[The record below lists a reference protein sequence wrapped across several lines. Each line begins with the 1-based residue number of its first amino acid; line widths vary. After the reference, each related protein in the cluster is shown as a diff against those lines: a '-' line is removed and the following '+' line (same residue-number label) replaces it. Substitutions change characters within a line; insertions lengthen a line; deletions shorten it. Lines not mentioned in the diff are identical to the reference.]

1 LLNELGIEYSLEN
14 GSQEGTRVTTI
25 KGVAPI
31 DEATPEELAFCSS
44 EGNNAV
50 LAISRSR
57 AGVILC
63 DKSVEPLEYH
73 SQRQKKQQQ
82 LLIFL
87 ENPRLTAIRIIKFI
101 YKEQKKESDRISPR
115 AVISTAAK
123 IGKNCSVGDFSAIG
137 DNCEIG
143 DNTIIYDR
151 VSILENSK
159 IGRNCIIQPGVVI
172 GADGFAYCTKHWN
185 LKDFHILVE

>member
-1 LLNELGIEYSLEN
+1 MLPAGFLNHEIFGPTLEVHYRLN
-14 GSQEGTRVTTI
+14 HRSHFVSNYPEAVQSSTTLSQ
-25 KGVAPI
+25 
-31 DEATPEELAFCSS
+31 
-44 EGNNAV
+44 
-50 LAISRSR
+50 ISRSFN
-57 AGVILC
+57 GVLIHGKHFLIQFL
-63 DKSVEPLEYH
+63 VLIM
-73 SQRQKKQQQ
+73 
-82 LLIFL
+82 LLFKEVKRTYVLNDWNSKERIFA
-87 ENPRLTAIRIIKFI
+87 PRLTAIRIIKFI

-143 DNTIIYDR
+143 DNTIMYDR

-172 GADGFAYCTKHWN
+172 GADGFAYERLLKH
-185 LKDFHILVE
+185 